1 MNEEYQNGNAAEQN
15 PAGDESYYAKYTED
29 AQTAPQGDAP
39 YKTVMDGVPRSR
51 GWSVAS
57 MVLGI
62 LSILCCC
69 FTYVP
74 LVMSVLAIIFS
85 IVSRRNLGY
94 FDGMAIA
101 GLVMGIIGFIFSVM
115 ALVGDLYVQANPEI
129 LEELLKQLQI
139 GGEPVDPG
147 SGF

>member
-1 MNEEYQNGNAAEQN
+1 MNEEYQNGNSAEQN
-15 PAGDESYYAKYTED
+15 PAGEESYYAKYTED

-74 LVMSVLAIIFS
+74 LVLSVLAIVFS

-101 GLVMGIIGFIFSVM
+101 GLVMGIIGFIFSVV
-115 ALVGDLYVQANPEI
+115 AIVGDLYLQANPDLLNQI
-129 LEELLKQLQI
+129 LEQFNI
-139 GGEPVDPG
+139 GGDPIDPG